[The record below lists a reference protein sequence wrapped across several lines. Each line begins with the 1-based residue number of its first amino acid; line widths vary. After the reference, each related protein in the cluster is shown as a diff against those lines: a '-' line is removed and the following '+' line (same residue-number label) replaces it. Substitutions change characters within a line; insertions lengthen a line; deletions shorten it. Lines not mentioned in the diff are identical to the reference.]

1 MIKYCN
7 INGTI
12 IKMDRA
18 SIPIN
23 DVGLLRG
30 YGMFDYFIFEKQFPF
45 FFDDYLDRFYNSAK
59 AMDLV
64 VPMERSVLKR
74 QILELIHLN
83 QEEEGGLR
91 LLLTAGTSS
100 DGSGMGRPNLALV
113 QYKRPRYPEECFT
126 VGSKVISTNYQR
138 FMAEVKTTNYFV
150 ALKMAKEIEAAG
162 AVDVLYHHEGWIR
175 ESARANA
182 FFLTK
187 KGTIVTPHEGVLR
200 GITRKN
206 LIVALQGKIEVEER
220 AVHMDEL
227 TSFEEAYLTSSI
239 RSIMPIIQID
249 DISIGTGKIGPMFK
263 EIEGLLSNLRM
274 ERHEKDRI
282 AIVG

>member
-12 IKMDRA
+12 VKMDRA

-30 YGMFDYFIFEKQFPF
+30 YGMFDYFIFEKQYPF
-45 FFDDYLDRFYNSAK
+45 FFEDYLDRFYNSAK
-59 AMDLV
+59 AMDLA

-83 QEEEGGLR
+83 QQEEGGLR

-162 AVDVLYHHEGWIR
+162 AVDVLYHNDGWIR

-187 KGTIVTPHEGVLR
+187 EGTIVTPNEGVLR

-206 LIVALQGKIEVEER
+206 LIAALEGKVEVEER
-220 AVHMDEL
+220 PIHMDEL
-227 TSFEEAYLTSSI
+227 PSFEEAYLTSSI
-239 RSIMPIIQID
+239 RSVMPIIQID
-249 DISIGTGKIGPMFK
+249 DIKIGTGTVGPIFKKI
-263 EIEGLLSNLRM
+263 ESHITTLRKK
-274 ERHEKDRI
+274 RHDEDRG
-282 AIVG
+282 ATA

>member
-12 IKMDRA
+12 VKMDRA

-30 YGMFDYFIFEKQFPF
+30 YGMFDYFIFENQYPF
-45 FFDDYLDRFYNSAK
+45 FFEDYLDRFYNSAK

-64 VPMERSVLKR
+64 VPMKRSVLKR

-83 QEEEGGLR
+83 QQEEGGLR

-162 AVDVLYHHEGWIR
+162 AVDVLYHNDGWIR

-187 KGTIVTPHEGVLR
+187 EGTIVTPNEGVLR

-206 LIVALQGKIEVEER
+206 LIAALEGKVEVEER
-220 AVHMDEL
+220 PIHMDEL

-239 RSIMPIIQID
+239 RSVMPIIQID
-249 DISIGTGKIGPMFK
+249 DIKIGTGTVGPMFK
-263 EIEGLLSNLRM
+263 KIESHLTALRKK
-274 ERHEKDRI
+274 RHDEDRG
-282 AIVG
+282 ATV

>member
-12 IKMDRA
+12 VKMDRA

-91 LLLTAGTSS
+91 LLLTAGTSI

-187 KGTIVTPHEGVLR
+187 KGTIVTPNEGVLK

-206 LIVALQGKIEVEER
+206 LITALEGKIEVEER
-220 AVHMDEL
+220 PIHMDEL
-227 TSFEEAYLTSSI
+227 ASFEEAYLTSSI
-239 RSIMPIIQID
+239 RSVMPIIQID
-249 DISIGTGKIGPMFK
+249 DIKIGTGTIGPIFK
-263 EIEGLLSNLRM
+263 KVESYLTTLRKK
-274 ERHEKDRI
+274 RHDEDRGATI
-282 AIVG
+282 